1 MNKLSDHG
9 NRERGSGGIVPLLSA
24 CILCGVFV
32 AGCASTPKAP
42 TEALQAAE
50 LAIAKAE
57 QDRASNY
64 ASLEL
69 GEAREK
75 LTSARVAV
83 AEKEMLRAARLAEQS
98 RADAELAIAKTQSA
112 KAQEVNA
119 ELDKNADT
127 LQRELERNSG
137 GAL

>member
-9 NRERGSGGIVPLLSA
+9 NRGRGSGGIVHLLSA

>member
-1 MNKLSDHG
+1 MKLSTHG
-9 NRERGSGGIVPLLSA
+9 NRGFVRLLSA
-24 CILCGVFV
+24 CALCGIF

-42 TEALQAAE
+42 NEALQAAE
-50 LAIAKAE
+50 MAIAKAE

-75 LTSARVAV
+75 LTAARVAV

-112 KAQEVNA
+112 KAHEVNA

-127 LQRELERNSG
+127 LQRELDRNSG

>member
-1 MNKLSDHG
+1 MNKLSTHG
-9 NRERGSGGIVPLLSA
+9 NRGRGNKGIIPLLSA
-24 CILCGVFV
+24 CILCGVF

>member
-1 MNKLSDHG
+1 MDKLPTHG
-9 NRERGSGGIVPLLSA
+9 NRGFVPLLSA
-24 CILCGVFV
+24 FMLCGMF
-32 AGCASTPKAP
+32 AGCASTPNAP

-75 LTSARVAV
+75 LTAARIAV

-98 RADAELAIAKTQSA
+98 RADAELAIAKTQAA
-112 KAQEVNA
+112 KAGEINA
-119 ELDKNADT
+119 ELDRNADT
-127 LQRELERNSG
+127 LQREIERHSG